1 MVEFCYPPIIISKT
15 SKTGYD
21 LRYTAQSTNDNIAH
35 KGVLLVAFGLR
46 YKSYSANV
54 GRTFIVDP
62 HPVSNANIVVSAY
75 C

>member
-1 MVEFCYPPIIISKT
+1 MVEFCYPPIIISKS

-21 LRYTAQSTNDNIAH
+21 LRYTAQSTSDNIAH

-62 HPVSNANIVVSAY
+62 NPVSNTTAVV
-75 C
+75 